1 MIDTFNKFEHK
12 FIKPS
17 FWNEYNLQ
25 PNNYLLVTIHRPA
38 NADNKKK
45 LQCFL
50 NEIISNSNGIP
61 IVFLV
66 HPRTKKTLSELN
78 ISANNLFYATP
89 MTYLEF
95 NYLAKN
101 AKTVITDSFGITKET
116 TVMGVPC
123 ITLRDNTE
131 RPETMEIGTNELIG
145 TNPNAIKPALE
156 KLYSGNWKKAKI
168 KKLWDVN
175 TAKLIINTTLK
186 LNLKSN

>member
-45 LQCFL
+45 LQYFL

-101 AKTVITDSFGITKET
+101 AKTVITDSFGITEET

-168 KKLWDVN
+168 TKLWDVN